1 MHCLKSELSIC
12 EDEETMIADTRAGA
26 HCTGGESEVSGGWWG
41 YDRQHFPISPQ
52 STWILP
58 HRDNRDIHPFT

>member
-1 MHCLKSELSIC
+1 MLCQKSELCIC
-12 EDEETMIADTRAGA
+12 EDEETMIADTRA
-26 HCTGGESEVSGGWWG
+26 HCTGESEVSGGWWG
-41 YDRQHFPISPQ
+41 YDRQHFPITPQ